1 MQISFILLTFVLK
14 NCRLFIACKIGKQCK
29 PVQVHPFSRFSL
41 WVNLRKLLVG
51 EASPI
56 PFERYLRYRLLV
68 HSERFC
74 RYYFWTNWYAPNKA
88 DRKITLGVNTGWANE
103 KKLLLRKKS
112 HWWRNILRDG
122 CGCERR
128 RGELGWVTPPWRVG
142 SAGIARREFRHW
154 RRMGIAPNGSTART
168 SSAKWRRSTCPVRAV
183 PWPSR
188 KSIICA
194 PGIWYWTG

>member
-74 RYYFWTNWYAPNKA
+74 RYYFWTN
-88 DRKITLGVNTGWANE
+88 
-103 KKLLLRKKS
+103 
-112 HWWRNILRDG
+112 
-122 CGCERR
+122 
-128 RGELGWVTPPWRVG
+128 
-142 SAGIARREFRHW
+142 
-154 RRMGIAPNGSTART
+154 
-168 SSAKWRRSTCPVRAV
+168 CPEVKTV
-183 PWPSR
+183 FR
-188 KSIICA
+188 KSSDAISTETKNISLTQFCILVFSTTIQQNRHRKQNICSNSILQLC
-194 PGIWYWTG
+194 GITRFKVLHIFVRINSSSRWLLHRTIRKVHVLLYLFLDALCDSFFIFLPPNLGGSQQTTHEGGNK